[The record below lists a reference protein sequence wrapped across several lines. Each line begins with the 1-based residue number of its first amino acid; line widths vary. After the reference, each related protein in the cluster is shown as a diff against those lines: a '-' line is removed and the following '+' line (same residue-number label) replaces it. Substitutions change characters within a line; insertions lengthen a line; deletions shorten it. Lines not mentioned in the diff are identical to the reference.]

1 MGEVFKVLIQHKGID
16 AVSIGRVEGS
26 RFHSLAFFII
36 RRRVD
41 RWHDRSKC
49 WEFSVVQGKGET
61 RNVLLEEALK
71 GAEKEGAD
79 VERLRIADF
88 HITPCTECLQCLQ
101 KGECV
106 IQDDMQKIYPKLL
119 ESDIIILASPIFFYG
134 ITAWAKTLVDRSQA
148 LWARK
153 YILKDPSLGK
163 EGKRRKGFL
172 ISVGGTKGQKVF
184 EGAILTAKYFFDVLN
199 ADYVGE
205 LVFRNMD
212 AKGDILKQPDA
223 LSQAFELG
231 ESWSWTGTSPR
242 NV

>member
-1 MGEVFKVLIQHKGID
+1 MRGGDETVARSTKVLGIFGSPRKG
-16 AVSIGRVEGS
+16 GNTER
-26 RFHSLAFFII
+26 
-36 RRRVD
+36 
-41 RWHDRSKC
+41 
-49 WEFSVVQGKGET
+49 
-61 RNVLLEEALK
+61 LLEEALK

-79 VERLRIADF
+79 VERLHIVRF
-88 HITPCTECLQCLQ
+88 HITPCTECLQCLE
-101 KGECV
+101 KGECI

-134 ITAWAKTLVDRSQA
+134 VTAWAKALVDRTQA

-153 YILKDPSLGK
+153 YILKDPYLGK

-184 EGAILTAKYFFDVLN
+184 DGAILTAKYFFDVLN

-212 AKGDILKQPDA
+212 AQGDILKQRDA
-223 LSQAFELG
+223 LLQAFESGRKLVLDWHA
-231 ESWSWTGTSPR
+231 SA
-242 NV
+242 